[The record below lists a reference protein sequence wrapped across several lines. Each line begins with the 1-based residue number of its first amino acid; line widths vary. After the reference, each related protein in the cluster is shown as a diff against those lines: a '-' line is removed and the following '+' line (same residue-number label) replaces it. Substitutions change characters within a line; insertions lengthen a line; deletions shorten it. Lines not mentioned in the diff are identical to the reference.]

1 MGPSRSER
9 SGSNEPEIKM
19 PNTQRQ
25 LITPRIARML
35 RELEGPPSEESGYAK
50 AVVKRSEKA
59 GRKRVMAHA
68 VFMGGTVAKAH

>member
-1 MGPSRSER
+1 
-9 SGSNEPEIKM
+9 M
-19 PNTQRQ
+19 PKSQRQ

-50 AVVKRSEKA
+50 PVVKRSEKA
-59 GRKRVMAHA
+59 GMGRRVMAHA